1 MLPML
6 ATFATEYLEKLYHQQ
21 KLPGKPKYDQKIID
35 VYIRRVDQFIAA
47 DNSNELRGLRSLHFE
62 ALKGDKQG
70 LHSVRVNE
78 QYRIEFRLSYDQ
90 VERIEIALVED
101 LSNHYR

>member
-1 MLPML
+1 MLV
-6 ATFATEYLEKLYHQQ
+6 TFANEYLEKLYHQQ
-21 KLPGKPKYDQKIID
+21 KVPGKPKYDQSVID

-47 DNSNELRGLRSLHFE
+47 DNSNELRGLKSLHFE

-70 LHSVRVNE
+70 LYSVRVNR
-78 QYRIEFRLSYDQ
+78 QYRIEFRLTYDQ
-90 VERIEIALVED
+90 VEHIEVVYIED